1 MINKETIAMMKD
13 GVVVLNFA
21 RDLLVDDEAMCEALA
36 SGKVKKY
43 VTDFPNPNV
52 AGVEGVIATPHL
64 GASTA
69 ESEDNCAK
77 MAVEELKDFLE
88 NGNIRN
94 SVNFPACDMGVRDKT
109 RITILHRNI
118 PNMIGQFT
126 ALLAKD
132 NVNIDDMTNKSRGSY
147 AYTMIDVDNDV
158 TEDVVKGL
166 EMIESV
172 LKVRVIA

>member
-1 MINKETIAMMKD
+1 MAKKETIPTIID
-13 GVVVLNFA
+13 TP
-21 RDLLVDDEAMCEALA
+21 EALTA
-36 SGKVKKY
+36 KMAAMKEAQKI
-43 VTDFPNPNV
+43 F
-52 AGVEGVIATPHL
+52 ATYTQEQVDKIFYEAAMAANKQRIPL
-64 GASTA
+64 
-69 ESEDNCAK
+69 AK